1 MAAPAARFRGRRGS
15 PAQGGADAPGSA
27 RTARRWRG
35 RSYCFAANALDRPV
49 RVAAMARWH
58 VLGHGGVVMVPAGAQ
73 MSGNP
78 LALQK
83 DLDGAWGQPHLDFA
97 TGKAIRD
104 AVEVTFELDMV
115 VNADPTEAPLG
126 KAIGLGRQCIEVGPV
141 QLFEQPPAGD
151 AEPADPALVIELA
164 Q

>member
-35 RSYCFAANALDRPV
+35 RSYWLRGECARPSSP
-49 RVAAMARWH
+49 RSGDGSMACARARWC
-58 VLGHGGVVMVPAGAQ
+58 GDGSRWRANERQSAGPSERSRRRVGSAA
-73 MSGNP
+73 P
-78 LALQK
+78 RLRY
-83 DLDGAWGQPHLDFA
+83 GQSDKGP
-97 TGKAIRD
+97 
-104 AVEVTFELDMV
+104 VEVTFELDMV